1 MSCLD
6 DTYELTVGN
15 KCLKKSRIQ
24 IVTKLDIS
32 YDEYWTVATKV
43 REDFSSFLGDNYIN
57 RTEYVLLR
65 NIKRGSV
72 ILDVLLAVPEN

>member
-43 REDFSSFLGDNYIN
+43 REDFSSFLGANYIN

>member
-43 REDFSSFLGDNYIN
+43 REDFSSFLGANYIK